1 MPGASP
7 APAAS
12 PGLAPAPAATP
23 PPWVVVPGI
32 GAAGNGDPGTGA
44 PGDSPDGP
52 GTAVDSPAPSDPP
65 AGIVTP
71 GAGTG
76 GAGSGDGG
84 SGGGGSGPRVD
95 SPAGPEQASARDS
108 NAAGPFGNDPL
119 GQLVLLTAAVS
130 TGTTLALAFLAFGRR
145 RRNDEYD
152 DEALAAAAATPYGM
166 PVAVAVPM
174 PRFDP
179 GTGGTDVDLPRW
191 RRPSLMAARKSD
203 PVRGFD
209 APARLTF
216 EPSAAGVDGERRRV
230 RYRLVRLLDSPDE
243 LTGLTVDTVDAG
255 DEVAV
260 VESSGLYRR
269 VVTPDGRTGWLH
281 KMTLGEVIEAAPPDG
296 DEGLDPDVLMAYLAA
311 RGRG

>member
-1 MPGASP
+1 VLFPG
-7 APAAS
+7 
-12 PGLAPAPAATP
+12 G
-23 PPWVVVPGI
+23 VPGPDV
-32 GAAGNGDPGTGA
+32 DPGTGG
-44 PGDSPDGP
+44 PDDSPDGP

-76 GAGSGDGG
+76 GAGTDGDG
-84 SGGGGSGPRVD
+84 SGGGSGPRVD
-95 SPAGPEQASARDS
+95 SPAGPEQASARNP

-152 DEALAAAAATPYGM
+152 DETLAAAAATPYGM
-166 PVAVAVPM
+166 PVAVAAPM

-203 PVRGFD
+203 PVRGYD

-243 LTGLTVDTVDAG
+243 LTGSTVDTLDAG
-255 DEVAV
+255 DEVAI

-281 KMTLGEVIEAAPPDG
+281 KMTLGEVIETAPPDG